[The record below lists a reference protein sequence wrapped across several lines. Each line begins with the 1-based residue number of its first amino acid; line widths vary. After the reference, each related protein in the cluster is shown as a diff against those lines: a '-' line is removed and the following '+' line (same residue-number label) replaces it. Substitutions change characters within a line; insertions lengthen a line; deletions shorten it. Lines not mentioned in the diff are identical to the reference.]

1 MLDMDRIIEL
11 LNIEREC
18 VRRNSGQNCDR
29 NCGACD
35 LVQDD
40 KELMAAYD
48 SAVEMLT
55 TQHETIKSL
64 TDTINHLCEGIASTA
79 PRVYTV
85 EDFEDGMYIPT
96 VLWLEKRNGDVVVGV
111 WQFDHYEM
119 EDGTTWP
126 DMGLEFVEHPG
137 AYNKEYRIWTG
148 EPNRA
153 LKIAYSWND
162 DCEGGVSA

>member
-1 MLDMDRIIEL
+1 MLDRDRIIEL
-11 LNIEREC
+11 LKIEREC
-18 VRRNSGQNCDR
+18 VRRNSDQNCDR

-40 KELMAAYD
+40 KELLAAYD
-48 SAVEMLT
+48 SAVEMLN

-79 PRVYTV
+79 PRVLSV
-85 EDFEDGMYIPT
+85 NDFMEGMYIPT
-96 VLWLEKRNGDVVVGV
+96 VLWLERRSGDVVVGV
-111 WQFDHYEM
+111 WQIDHYEM
-119 EDGTTWP
+119 GDGTTWP
-126 DMGLEFVEHPG
+126 DMGLEFAEHPE

-153 LKIAYSWND
+153 LTIVYPWND
-162 DCEGGVSA
+162 EAEGGVSA